1 MKHEYSLAHLTVLSL
16 TPPQLVDV
24 AARTGYEY
32 VGVRI
37 TRVTPQEVLYDLAR
51 DRALMIHEVDNLRAM
66 VGEIVAVQ
74 ALLSNATRGFEV
86 EDTVAIGLRFANG
99 TLGTFLLSDTAASPK
114 SWEQTSRENTAYAA
128 CDDEDAYTL
137 VGTRGSLG
145 VPTMFRPE
153 GLLGEPEER
162 KV

>member
-51 DRALMIHEVDNLRAM
+51 DRTLVEFVKR
-66 VGEIVAVQ
+66 VSEI
-74 ALLSNATRGFEV
+74 SRGKAYF
-86 EDTVAIGLRFANG
+86 TSTM
-99 TLGTFLLSDTAASPK
+99 TLGQFILMDFLKRKT
-114 SWEQTSRENTAYAA
+114 
-128 CDDEDAYTL
+128 
-137 VGTRGSLG
+137 
-145 VPTMFRPE
+145 
-153 GLLGEPEER
+153 R
-162 KV
+162 KVS